1 MENKNVATISR
12 ESFLEIKKNLEGKK
26 RAFGGFSCVY
36 FFNNKVANS
45 FNQNF

>member
-26 RAFGGFSCVY
+26 RAFGGFLRL
-36 FFNNKVANS
+36 FF
-45 FNQNF
+45 

>member
-26 RAFGGFSCVY
+26 RAFGGFFLCL
-36 FFNNKVANS
+36 FF
-45 FNQNF
+45 